1 MRRSYRTLGT
11 QSNLPS
17 RSRSLA
23 KNVVVK
29 KLLQRYW
36 RVTRGLT
43 MGAQG
48 AVIDADGRILLIR
61 HTYHPGWHFPGGG
74 VERMRDGGVGAAPR
88 TRRGGRRRLSPAIRS
103 CSASMPTSAS
113 SLATMSPS
121 SSSAN
126 GSRRAS
132 AGAELRDRRARHVPP
147 RCPTRTDINPSTAR
161 RIAEIFDGTPRDP
174 MW

>member
-74 VERMRDGGVGAAPR
+74 VERMETAESALRRELDEEAGVALTGD
-88 TRRGGRRRLSPAIRS
+88 PALFGIYANFRVF
-103 CSASMPTSAS
+103 
-113 SLATMSPS
+113 PS
-121 SSSAN
+121 DHVALFVVRQWRQARPPVPN
-126 GSRRAS
+126 YEI
-132 AGAELRDRRARHVPP
+132 AEHGMFARHTLPD
-147 RCPTRTDINPSTAR
+147 DINPSTAR